1 MMVIQRMDSPLD
13 AALNHPDYERT
24 LALAVAHADITIR
37 KYAWRGL
44 RPTFRSDQEILAGDK
59 SASDFVQEAIKR
71 LRGGQRTFDPSRTLL
86 ENINSI
92 TDSLI
97 WSEKKSSDRSGL
109 IDYGETKDEEGFS
122 SDPISQ
128 ATGSFAAPGENLVL
142 DELRQDQRRC
152 FEELCA
158 SFNGDDEI
166 TRYLDALANGFFKPA
181 DIQELTGIAVS
192 RIYELRRKLI
202 TYAPRFFGVEN
213 YRKLARLLN
222 EGESK

>member
-1 MMVIQRMDSPLD
+1 MVIERMDSPLD
-13 AALNHPDYERT
+13 AALTHTDCEKT
-24 LALAVAHADITIR
+24 LVLAVTHADITIR

-44 RPTFRSDQEILAGDK
+44 RPMFRSHQELLAGDK

-71 LRGGQRTFDPSRTLL
+71 LRDGRRTFDPSRTLL

-109 IDYGETKDEEGFS
+109 VDHAETKDEEGLS

-128 ATGSFAAPGENLVL
+128 AVGSFAAPGENLVL
-142 DELRQDQRRC
+142 GELRQDQQRC
-152 FEELCA
+152 FEELRA
-158 SFNGDDEI
+158 SFDGDDEM
-166 TRYLDALANGFFKPA
+166 TKYLDALANGFFKPA
-181 DIQELTGIAVS
+181 DIEKLTGIGAS

-202 TYAPRFFGVEN
+202 KYAPKFFGVEN
-213 YRKLARLLN
+213 YRKLASLLN